1 MSEDKMK
8 DQIETSGIAHDKV
21 ELREEDCAE
30 KLGFA
35 FSTMKK
41 WTILR

>member
-1 MSEDKMK
+1 MSEDKTK
-8 DQIETSGIAHDKV
+8 DQREENGAVRDKI
-21 ELREEDCAE
+21 ELREEDCAD

-35 FSTMKK
+35 FSTTKK